1 MVADQGGFVWGE
13 GENQRDKQRLR
24 GRGGG
29 ERLGLEGFVEDAFM
43 SCAQIHQHEAF
54 RSFEDSIRAS
64 E

>member
-29 ERLGLEGFVEDAFM
+29 ESLRLEGFVEDAFM
-43 SCAQIHQHEAF
+43 SCAQIHQH
-54 RSFEDSIRAS
+54 
-64 E
+64 